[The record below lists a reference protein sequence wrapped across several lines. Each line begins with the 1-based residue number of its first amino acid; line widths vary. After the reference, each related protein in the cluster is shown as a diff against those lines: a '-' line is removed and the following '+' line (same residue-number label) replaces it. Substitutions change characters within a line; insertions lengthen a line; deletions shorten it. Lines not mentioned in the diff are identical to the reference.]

1 MTVTGFSPHKVQAE
15 LLQSIVGG
23 KEKYHIASIGRQFG
37 KSMMGMNLAL
47 YWGFNHS
54 PCKILW
60 VSPVYSQ
67 ANKVQKELM
76 SAVGASGVV
85 KSNNYSTNELE
96 LKNGSTIYFRSA
108 ERYDNIRGMTLD
120 YAIIDEAA
128 FIKDDAW
135 SEAIKPTLLV
145 RGKKVLFI
153 STPKGKNWFYELFQY
168 GQSDDY
174 PNYKSYK
181 GSSYDT
187 PFISRDEIDDA
198 KRTVPDAI
206 FKQEYLAEFIDGGGE
221 VFANIDQCTFPVYP
235 KPQGK
240 VFAGLDIGKQEDYT
254 VLTLMDS
261 KGRIVDIYRDNKN
274 QWSVMIKE
282 VVERVRKYNASL
294 LVEVNGVGDPI
305 FEQIKSQYANT
316 HPFVTTNKSKNEII
330 EGLILDFNEVSVHI
344 PSKELFSVVPIDGN
358 CVIVK
363 TILPRKMRFT
373 LN

>member
-47 YWGFNHS
+47 YWGFNNS

-221 VFANIDQCTFPVYP
+221 VFANIDQCTFPIYP

-261 KGRIVDIYRDNKN
+261 KAHFSRRDCADPC
-274 QWSVMIKE
+274 
-282 VVERVRKYNASL
+282 ERGVCGSRDPSL
-294 LVEVNGVGDPI
+294 CSTSLH
-305 FEQIKSQYANT
+305 S
-316 HPFVTTNKSKNEII
+316 
-330 EGLILDFNEVSVHI
+330 
-344 PSKELFSVVPIDGN
+344 
-358 CVIVK
+358 
-363 TILPRKMRFT
+363 
-373 LN
+373 